1 MTRCINHFT
10 QKRET
15 ANGAEKSENRPASTR
30 CHQPKDKFVRKKEK
44 TTNKQARKLLDI
56 FTAISI
62 QTINKA
68 RFHGLQMKKMKLPLC
83 SNTMP

>member
-15 ANGAEKSENRPASTR
+15 TNGAEKSENQPASTR
-30 CHQPKDKFVRKKEK
+30 CHQPKDKFVRGGE
-44 TTNKQARKLLDI
+44 TNNLLDI

-68 RFHGLQMKKMKLPLC
+68 IFRA
-83 SNTMP
+83 